1 MTKETRILV
10 PLHSTVAVQK
20 NIRSFKDGRKK
31 VDRYIF
37 AYRRHC
43 DEWRRSIEVKSGS
56 PAPIPPSHI
65 LIVVTNKEDI

>member
-1 MTKETRILV
+1 MTEIKILV

-37 AYRRHC
+37 SYRRHG

-65 LIVVTNKEDI
+65 LITEINMENI